1 MSRHKLKFE
10 DYEEL
15 ALDIR
20 TAEQLV
26 NWVTTL
32 HGGVKFRNKLNKVSN
47 VLMSVKSELEEEM
60 FSDFPDKA
68 NTNVFYG
75 FGNYSLDVRK
85 HKEYIYSSFKNH
97 EEKGEQ

>member
-1 MSRHKLKFE
+1 MARHKLKFK

-26 NWVTTL
+26 NWIKAL
-32 HGGVKFRNKLNKVSN
+32 HGGAKFRNKLDKVSN
-47 VLMSVKSELEEEM
+47 ILMSVKSELKEEM

-75 FGNYSLDVRK
+75 FGNYSLDIRK
-85 HKEYIYSSFKNH
+85 HKDYVYSSFKKH